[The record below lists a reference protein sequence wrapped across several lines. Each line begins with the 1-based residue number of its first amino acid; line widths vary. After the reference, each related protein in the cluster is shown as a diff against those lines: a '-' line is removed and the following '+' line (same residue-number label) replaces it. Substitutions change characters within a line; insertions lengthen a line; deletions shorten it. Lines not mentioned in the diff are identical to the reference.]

1 MTEIASRGQL
11 RAAFFRWALFLVPAI
26 LLAGFLSGRS
36 AGSGPQNPWFAAL
49 IKPGIYP
56 PPATFGIVWSAL
68 YVLMALALAQ
78 VLTAPGAR
86 GRGLAV
92 AVFVLQLALNL
103 AWSPLFFG
111 AHQISGALML
121 IGGLDVLVLLCVAL
135 FARVRPMA
143 AVLLLPY
150 LGWAL
155 FATVLN
161 WQFLTL
167 NPGADGQVG
176 ASPDAGPVVRVQIG
190 G

>member
-1 MTEIASRGQL
+1 MTEIASPRQL
-11 RAAFFRWALFLVPAI
+11 RAAFLRWVLFLVPGI
-26 LLAGFLSGRS
+26 LLVGFLSGRV

-49 IKPGIYP
+49 VKPGIYP
-56 PPATFGIVWSAL
+56 PPATFGIVWSML
-68 YVLMALALAQ
+68 YVLMALALAM

-92 AVFVLQLALNL
+92 VAFVVQLALNL
-103 AWSPLFFG
+103 AWTPLFFA
-111 AHQISGALML
+111 AHRISGALAL
-121 IGGLDVLVLLCVAL
+121 IAALDGLVLLTLVL
-135 FARVRPMA
+135 FARVRPRA
-143 AVLLLPY
+143 ALLLVPY

-167 NPGADGQVG
+167 NPAADGQPDSG
-176 ASPDAGPVVRVQIG
+176 AVVRLQIG